1 MKKAVLFAAFSV
13 TGKGTQSSYPSIE
26 QFNEYL
32 SLNE

>member
-1 MKKAVLFAAFSV
+1 